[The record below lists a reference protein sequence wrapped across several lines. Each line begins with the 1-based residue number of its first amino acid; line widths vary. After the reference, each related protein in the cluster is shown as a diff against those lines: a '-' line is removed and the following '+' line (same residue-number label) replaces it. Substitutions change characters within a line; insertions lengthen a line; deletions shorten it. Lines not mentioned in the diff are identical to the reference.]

1 MERVE
6 SFQFIEQLGIDKNE
20 VLRYL
25 GYRKQA
31 LDKNI
36 EKLIDECI
44 NEIKVLVKAKCVY
57 KVFKINRDNMK
68 ISLDNCNTVL
78 ESKDIYRHLDKADTC
93 ILMAATLG
101 HAVDIRIRY
110 YEKLDMT
117 KALILDACANTAI
130 EEVCDKLCVEIE
142 ESIKEKDKVLTSR
155 YSPGYGDLSLHIQS
169 DFISIIDTYRTI
181 GLTIS
186 SHNILTPRKSVTA
199 IVGVV
204 DKKYKREN
212 KKCGGCNNYLNCN
225 FRRDGGNCGT

>member
-1 MERVE
+1 MEKL
-6 SFQFIEQLGIDKNE
+6 FIDKNE

-44 NEIKVLVKAKCVY
+44 NEIKILIKAKHVY
-57 KVFKINRDNMK
+57 KFFKVNKNNRK
-68 ISLDNCNTVL
+68 ITLDNCSTVL
-78 ESKDIYRHLDKADTC
+78 ESKDIYMHLDKADTC
-93 ILMAATLG
+93 ILMAVTLG
-101 HAVDIRIRY
+101 GAVDTRIKY

-117 KALILDACANTAI
+117 KAVILDACANTAI

-142 ESIKEKDKVLTSR
+142 ESVEEKDKILTSR
-155 YSPGYGDLSLHIQS
+155 YSPGYGDLSLDMQP
-169 DFISIIDTYRTI
+169 DFISLIDAHRTI

-204 DKKYKREN
+204 DKKYKTEN
-212 KKCGGCNNYLNCN
+212 KKCLGCNNYLSCN
-225 FRRDGGNCGT
+225 FRRDGERCGT